1 MLHLGEEGQIYPS
14 RIHGQRRENQEEEQT
29 NVEVK
34 VDLQ

>member
-14 RIHGQRRENQEEEQT
+14 RIYGQRWENQEEEQT